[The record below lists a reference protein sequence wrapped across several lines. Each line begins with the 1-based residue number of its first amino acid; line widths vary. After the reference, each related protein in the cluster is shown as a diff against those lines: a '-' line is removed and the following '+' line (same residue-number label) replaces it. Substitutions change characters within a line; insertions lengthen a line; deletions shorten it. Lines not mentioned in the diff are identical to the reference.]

1 MKLFRSKPDKEKE
14 PAKPTARPVAWKNT
28 YFWIATLL
36 VIVGLIGLAKGE
48 GTIRDPGQRPEAHLG
63 LWYLAAAAL
72 MAFNGALSH
81 RLTLQHYE
89 EEKD

>member
-1 MKLFRSKPDKEKE
+1 MFPFKSKSEKKET
-14 PAKPTARPVAWKNT
+14 KPTPRPVAWKNT
-28 YFWIATLL
+28 YFWIAGLL
-36 VIVGLIGLAKGE
+36 VVVGLIGLARGE
-48 GTIRDPGQRPEAHLG
+48 GTIRDPGQRPESHLG

-81 RLTLQHYE
+81 RLTLRHYE